1 MVYNFAARLEEC
13 MSQEEAFLNRKLT
26 LSELA
31 LRVGTNRTYLSN
43 YINQTLHLTFF
54 DYINSWRLNYAK
66 DLLVTTNLKLVVI
79 AERSGF
85 NSLSTFRRCF
95 LHQFNLSPSAGPSGK
110 PASHGWC
117 RWRSVQRG
125 PSCYCQTYRQG
136 RNSTCLQR

>member
-43 YINQTLHLTFF
+43 YINQTLNLTFF
-54 DYINSWRLNYAK
+54 DYINNWRLNYAK
-66 DLLVTTNLKLVVI
+66 DLLVSTNLKLVVI

-95 LHQFNLSPSAGPSGK
+95 LHQFNLSPSAYRK
-110 PASHGWC
+110 KH
-117 RWRSVQRG
+117 QRENQNKSEEA
-125 PSCYCQTYRQG
+125 PLS
-136 RNSTCLQR
+136 